1 MKIIGSKL
9 GLGLSLWLRLGPNLL
24 VPLTLILTH
33 TGNHVCDD
41 FTGKLATIV
50 GNSNSIF
57 LLPFVIIWFKNCHST
72 ASGGFNVLK
81 LFISK
86 LGYFS

>member
-1 MKIIGSKL
+1 MY
-9 GLGLSLWLRLGPNLL
+9 
-24 VPLTLILTH
+24 
-33 TGNHVCDD
+33 
-41 FTGKLATIV
+41 ATITV
-50 GNSNSIF
+50 SLFFIFFFVKAGFWTVAFRGGDVENSNSIF

-81 LFISK
+81 LFVCK